1 MHSDYE
7 INQMWNSESIFINT
21 KSSYIELD
29 KFQLSK
35 QGMNEKGYYIL
46 HVINCNLVIKN
57 QFKAV
62 LCS

>member
-1 MHSDYE
+1 MIVYIPNILS
-7 INQMWNSESIFINT
+7 INT

-35 QGMNEKGYYIL
+35 QGMNQKGYYIL

-57 QFKAV
+57 QFKVV